1 MTAHCLQLV
10 DDRRPQIIS
19 SDRGGEGCV
28 RRCGR
33 YFCRVCRLHFLC
45 LCFLF
50 FLCFL
55 LSLYRT
61 FALCLELDLRRWQT
75 VLVVAGTILQIA
87 VNVVCGFGKTNLL
100 GKGGRTLEVAH
111 IHLEQFVEL
120 LDFLAARL

>member
-45 LCFLF
+45 LCFL
-50 FLCFL
+50 

-61 FALCLELDLRRWQT
+61 FALFFELDLRWWQT

-87 VNVVCGFGKTNLL
+87 VNVVCGLGKTNLL
-100 GKGGRTLEVAH
+100 GKDGRTLEVAH